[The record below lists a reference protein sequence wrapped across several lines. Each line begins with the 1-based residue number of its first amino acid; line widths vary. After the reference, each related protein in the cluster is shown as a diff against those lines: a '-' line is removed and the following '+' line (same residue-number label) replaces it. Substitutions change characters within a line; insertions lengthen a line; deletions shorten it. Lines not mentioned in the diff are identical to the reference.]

1 MIYTDR
7 NIAPLSFG
15 RSAAK
20 RLLLLIV
27 RYSIIFREK
36 RAFKNLD
43 DRLLK
48 DIGISQAD
56 RDTVLKQFWGAPD
69 YWTQE

>member
-69 YWTQE
+69 HWTQE